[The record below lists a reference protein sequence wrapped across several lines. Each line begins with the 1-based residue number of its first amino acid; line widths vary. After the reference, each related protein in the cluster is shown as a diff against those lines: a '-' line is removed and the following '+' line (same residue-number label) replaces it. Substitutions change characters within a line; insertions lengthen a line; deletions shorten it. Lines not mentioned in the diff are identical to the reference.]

1 MNVINT
7 RAVNDY
13 SVFSGVVFI
22 YLSGN
27 QEFITASFNNKD
39 KLRLIY
45 VPDTV
50 ISLVEDVV
58 REQWRKGIQKIQDAR
73 PQLYEIKLRGNP
85 WSTHGR
91 IKFEVF
97 FSR

>member
-1 MNVINT
+1 M
-7 RAVNDY
+7 
-13 SVFSGVVFI
+13 
-22 YLSGN
+22 
-27 QEFITASFNNKD
+27 
-39 KLRLIY
+39 IY

>member
-1 MNVINT
+1 M
-7 RAVNDY
+7 NDY

-85 WSTHGR
+85 WSTHGM

>member
-1 MNVINT
+1 M
-7 RAVNDY
+7 NDY

-27 QEFITASFNNKD
+27 QEFITASFNSKD